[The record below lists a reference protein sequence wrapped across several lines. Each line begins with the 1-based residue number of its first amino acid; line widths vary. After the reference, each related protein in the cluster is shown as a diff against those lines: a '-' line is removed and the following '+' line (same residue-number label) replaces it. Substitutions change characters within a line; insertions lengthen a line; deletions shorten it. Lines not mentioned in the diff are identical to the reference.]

1 MDIMKMMKQAKQMQE
16 RMGSLQEEI
25 AELTVEGSAGG
36 GMVSVTLSGKGEMKG
51 LKIDP
56 SLAKAEEVEI
66 LEDLILA
73 AHQDAK
79 SKAEALL
86 QEKTQEMM
94 GGLGLPRRLQDAVLR
109 TSWPI
114 ARLPAPRS
122 RS

>member
-1 MDIMKMMKQAKQMQE
+1 MDFMKMMKQAKQMQE

-25 AELTVEGSAGG
+25 AELTVVGSAGA
-36 GMVSVTLSGKGEMKG
+36 GMVTVTLSGKGEMKG

-56 SLAKAEEVEI
+56 SLVKAEDVEI

-79 SKAEALL
+79 SKAEAML

-94 GGLGLPRRLQDAVLR
+94 GGLGLPAGFK
-109 TSWPI
+109 
-114 ARLPAPRS
+114 LPF
-122 RS
+122 

>member
-56 SLAKAEEVEI
+56 SLAKAEEVEV

-94 GGLGLPRRLQDAVLR
+94 GGLGLPAGFKM
-109 TSWPI
+109 PF
-114 ARLPAPRS
+114 
-122 RS
+122 